1 MEYIL
6 FQWVFSQWQEMAP
19 RGIFLIFW
27 FQTPLHYAAWE
38 GKGDV
43 VEILVQNGANINEK
57 DVKNISIRETDDFER
72 KRESAEI
79 EREEMRVVTEKDQRE
94 EALSLALSL

>member
-1 MEYIL
+1 M
-6 FQWVFSQWQEMAP
+6 
-19 RGIFLIFW
+19 
-27 FQTPLHYAAWE
+27 
-38 GKGDV
+38 
-43 VEILVQNGANINEK
+43 EILVQNGANINEK